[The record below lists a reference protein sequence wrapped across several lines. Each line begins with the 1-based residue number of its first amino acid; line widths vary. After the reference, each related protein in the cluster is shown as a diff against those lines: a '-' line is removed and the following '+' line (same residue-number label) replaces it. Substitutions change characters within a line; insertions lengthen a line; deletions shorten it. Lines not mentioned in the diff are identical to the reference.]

1 MAAAAPLALSD
12 LLQRADLWRGDAL
25 GQVAEARSTG
35 FEALDAVLPGGGW
48 PQGALTE
55 LLLPSAG
62 LGGGLG
68 EVSLLMPALRALN
81 ADAGWVVLVAPP
93 WLPQAAAWQAAG
105 QSLSRLL
112 IVEAAGED
120 AAWASEQLLAS
131 GAVAALLSW
140 LPDSDARALRR
151 LQLAMAT
158 RRTLAFVFRS
168 EKQARAASPA
178 PLRIALNAADS
189 GLALQVVKRR
199 GPPLAQAVRLQ
210 VARPVSWARLAARHP
225 LGVQASPGVN
235 LARSPARAR
244 LPALVG
250 AAALKR

>member
-1 MAAAAPLALSD
+1 MAALAPQALSD

-25 GQVAEARSTG
+25 GRVEEASSTG

-48 PQGALTE
+48 PRGGLTE
-55 LLLPSAG
+55 LLLPATG
-62 LGGGLG
+62 VGGGLG
-68 EVSLLMPALRALN
+68 EVSLLMPALRALD

-112 IVEAAGED
+112 VVDAVGDD

-158 RRTLAFVFRS
+158 RRTLAFVFRA

-178 PLRIALNAADS
+178 PLRIALSAAEN
-189 GLALQVVKRR
+189 GLALQILKRR
-199 GPPLAQAVRLQ
+199 GPPLAQGLRLQ
-210 VARPVSWARLAARHP
+210 VARPVSWARLAARRS
-225 LGVQASPGVN
+225 LAVQAHAVAGLGPET
-235 LARSPARAR
+235 ARAPLR
-244 LPALVG
+244 TLVSVQ
-250 AAALKR
+250 RR